1 MEEPAAAAPPRSKT
15 WVKTP
20 TNLSADALGFNYRV
34 TWYLLYCGLWGGF
47 IHFNAGYDIGVAGGL
62 FTKESFLARFYP
74 DFKGSSDSPYCKYTS
89 FDLALYSA
97 MLSFTMV
104 PGTFLC
110 GYLVR
115 YYGRI
120 RAYHTCAWLNI
131 IGAIVQITA
140 KDSSILLVGRAIC
153 GLGEGFGYFVF
164 NLYQS
169 EIAPAQLRG
178 KFVGSVLIW
187 SSLGITLGQL
197 TNFLVKQR
205 EDGWQIAIAMII
217 VPSALITINAL
228 FMKDTPISLL
238 ERAPCLMRGKSEAAH
253 KSLQKYRGVED
264 VDAELRSLELSV
276 TNRTSTNDAFKLL
289 FSKKKYWPG
298 VIINVAIYTL
308 LNWTGNKAIV
318 YYGPQIFSLLGMG
331 SSVALWNAAL
341 VGGAK
346 ILGVFIGMYFM
357 DTKLTRRSLLQIGGI
372 GQAVFLIGTA
382 VLFATSVDNV
392 KGAQV
397 SKGIAAA
404 ILVMIFMYE
413 IIFMGFQDAP
423 SLGLAAEMVP
433 IEVRPA
439 TYPIVSIFCFPQS
452 VALSISF
459 TYQLC
464 AMLWGTFLFMASFAL
479 LLFVW
484 GRWFQPETHLVPIE
498 RVPTVLK
505 AHPVWRHFYPPEDVE
520 EAERELEGTAN
531 PSPPISKA
539 VSEELKGSSSND
551 GEGAAAPAPAL

>member
-1 MEEPAAAAPPRSKT
+1 MGETAAVALPLSKT
-15 WVKTP
+15 WVKTH

-47 IHFNAGYDIGVAGGL
+47 IHFNSGYDVGVAGGL
-62 FTKESFLARFYP
+62 FTKKSFLTRFYP
-74 DFKGSSDSPYCKYTS
+74 DFKGSSDSPYCQYTS

-97 MLSFTMV
+97 MLYFTMV
-104 PGTFLC
+104 PGAFLC
-110 GYLVR
+110 GYLIR

-120 RAYHTCAWLNI
+120 SAYHACAWLNI
-131 IGAIVQITA
+131 IGVIVQITA
-140 KDSSILLVGRAIC
+140 KDSNILLLGRSIC
-153 GLGEGFGYFVF
+153 GLGEGFGFFVF

-178 KFVGSVLIW
+178 KFVGSVIIW
-187 SSLGITLGQL
+187 SASGVTLGQL

-205 EDGWQIAIAMII
+205 EDGWQIAIAIII

-228 FMKDTPISLL
+228 FMTDTPISLL
-238 ERAPCLMRGKSEAAH
+238 MRGKKEAAR
-253 KSLQKYRGVED
+253 KSLQKCRGVVD
-264 VDAELRSLELSV
+264 VDAELRSLELSF

-298 VIINVAIYTL
+298 VIINVAVYTL
-308 LNWTGNKAIV
+308 LNWTGNMAIV

-331 SSVALWNAAL
+331 SSVALWNATL

-382 VLFATSVDNV
+382 VLFATSVDDV

-404 ILVMIFMYE
+404 ILVMIIMYE
-413 IIFMGFQDAP
+413 IVFVGFQCAP

-439 TYPIVSIFCFPQS
+439 TFPIVSIFYFSQS

-464 AMLWGTFLFMASFAL
+464 AMLWGAFLFMASFAL
-479 LLFVW
+479 LLFAW
-484 GRWFQPETHLVPIE
+484 GRWFQPETHHIPIE

-520 EAERELEGTAN
+520 QAERELEGTAT

-539 VSEELKGSSSND
+539 VSEELKGSSSSD